1 MGGRPRKSRTCC
13 GRRLPRERAVLTP
26 TGFRQDRPECGRVG
40 RCRWRP
46 RYFCRWIGPHLLNRP
61 REVPEN
67 SATRGSR
74 PRGIPSVSWRR
85 RRRASAQ
92 QRVRHPVWP
101 SLRPHEP
108 ARGRKLIVHR
118 ILSLLRTWITGNQPC
133 ELGHRLRRANMRGPR
148 SCRAL
153 WRAGPAAR
161 YGARISEGPFGSS
174 WLSPGQ
180 AKRPCGTGWGHRV
193 PSTCSELANCREVLE

>member
-1 MGGRPRKSRTCC
+1 MRAGWSVSLEATLF
-13 GRRLPRERAVLTP
+13 LPMDWP
-26 TGFRQDRPECGRVG
+26 TSPQP
-40 RCRWRP
+40 
-46 RYFCRWIGPHLLNRP
+46 
-61 REVPEN
+61 
-67 SATRGSR
+67 AARGSR
-74 PRGIPSVSWRR
+74 EF
-85 RRRASAQ
+85 
-92 QRVRHPVWP
+92 RHARFPATGHP
-101 SLRPHEP
+101 KCLLAAPAACERQTASLRPHEP

-133 ELGHRLRRANMRGPR
+133 ELGRRLRRANMRGPR

-180 AKRPCGTGWGHRV
+180 AKRPCGTGWGHRL